1 MKWLEYARVL
11 LMVMTVSV
19 TGDEDARR
27 VVDLGLELAEST
39 VKVLVD
45 GKISVSEK
53 ELLKLAIKRATYEV
67 EALIEKIPTEG

>member
-19 TGDEDARR
+19 TGAEDARR